1 MNHSDFQEF
10 VYEITEIFAS
20 FKDGDIPIDI
30 FDVETVLSY
39 KGVVYRSKAISS
51 STDVISMAIEDAFA
65 RAKSIKHPLHHIKS
79 ILIHFTIPHSYTDTK
94 LSSMIEP
101 LEREISYETPLIF
114 GVSKDDE
121 LSQESVGV
129 MVLFVV

>member
-30 FDVETVLSY
+30 FDIETVLSY
-39 KGVVYRSKAISS
+39 KGVVYRGKAISS
-51 STDVISMAIEDAFA
+51 SIDVISMAIKDAFD
-65 RAKSIKHPLHHIKS
+65 RAKSIKQPLHQIKS
-79 ILIHFTIPHSYTDTK
+79 ILIHFTIPNSYTDTK
-94 LSSMIEP
+94 LLSMIEP
-101 LEREISYETPLIF
+101 IEREISYETPLIF

-121 LSQESVGV
+121 LSKESVGV